1 MSAKQENQEQ
11 DMQQQEG
18 NAEPVETGEE
28 GLKSAAEIA
37 FEKAQQELAE
47 GGSPGEDGGLREEL
61 HKMKEN
67 WLRTQADFDNYRKRV
82 ARERQDLIRTANEKL
97 LSELLRALD
106 SFEMGLQTLS
116 SLEENNPVRQGM
128 EMVYS
133 QFQQFLK
140 SQGVTEIET
149 QGAEFDPSIHEAIGH
164 QESDVPEGQI
174 HQQVRKGYRMGDK
187 LLRPASVIVS
197 KGAKSGDNPAPS

>member
-82 ARERQDLIRTANEKL
+82 ARERQDLIKTANEKL

>member
-82 ARERQDLIRTANEKL
+82 ARERQDLIKTANEKL

-164 QESDVPEGQI
+164 QESVVPEGQI